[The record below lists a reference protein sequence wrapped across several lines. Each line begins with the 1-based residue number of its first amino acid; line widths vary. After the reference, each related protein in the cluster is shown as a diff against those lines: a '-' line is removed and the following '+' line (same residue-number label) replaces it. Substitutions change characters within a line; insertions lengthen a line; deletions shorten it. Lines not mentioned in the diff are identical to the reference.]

1 MVVAGVLMP
10 AAVAVVVML
19 IGALLAF
26 VRVLVML
33 FVPVFGLAMRMFAVI
48 VNRFG
53 DSRLENILSVLCMF
67 AVVMTGVIVVI
78 VFRFAM
84 GMRAVIRMLMARV
97 IVSGSMGLQD
107 GCFLRL
113 Q

>member
-1 MVVAGVLMP
+1 
-10 AAVAVVVML
+10 
-19 IGALLAF
+19 
-26 VRVLVML
+26 
-33 FVPVFGLAMRMFAVI
+33 
-48 VNRFG
+48 
-53 DSRLENILSVLCMF
+53 MF